1 MNFLNVYE
9 EITAP
14 FSDRPMMTWFEGD
27 EKKNCNAGEFKR
39 FTDSAAAYLE
49 KIFADVPKSRWIG
62 LKSRNH
68 PMWYPIFFALE
79 ELGYPVLLL
88 DEKIDSRALDS
99 FCNQA
104 KLAGIVS
111 EKDENIENIILC
123 KISDIVFS
131 SCEKPNNISWEYRV
145 AFCTSGT
152 TGKAKI
158 FVFHADSVIEQSRRV
173 RESLIADEKTFSES
187 DISSWVVIET
197 LPQRH
202 CLGFGLSMLVLPWGI
217 SVILPEKEGIF
228 SIADTCAK
236 HGVTVLCT
244 VPAIWKGLFRMAEVR
259 FGNCNN
265 ESMHKLLGEN
275 MCIAVSAGARLNEI
289 LWEKALNSGFTFL
302 NGWGMTET
310 GFVSIGN
317 ISADNS
323 VSYVGKLVGGH
334 ETEILSPD
342 ENNFG
347 ELAVNGSI
355 VYQSTLVDGEEIPRD
370 KNEFYHTGDIFSTDN
385 GNYYF
390 RGRCKSVLI
399 RDDGENI
406 YLDELESHFS
416 FFENEQFCVFEHN
429 EQPALVFYSRNG
441 ITEEIRENLKA
452 VNYSLPQQKRISK
465 FYCSKIPLPI
475 TSKGETARYYMSS
488 YISGNSENIEEITLY
503 K

>member
-27 EKKNCNAGEFKR
+27 KKKNCNAGEFKK

-49 KIFADVPKSRWIG
+49 KIFADVPKGRWIG

-88 DEKIDSRALDS
+88 DENIDSRALES
-99 FCNQA
+99 FCKQA

-111 EKDENIENIILC
+111 EKDENTENVILC

-173 RESLIADEKTFSES
+173 RESLTADEKIFSEN
-187 DISSWVVIET
+187 DVSSWVVIET

-202 CLGFGLSMLVLPWGI
+202 CLGFGLSMLVLPWGM

-259 FGNCNN
+259 FGNCGS

-275 MCIAVSAGARLNEI
+275 MCLAVSAGARLNET

-317 ISADNS
+317 ISADKS
-323 VSYVGKLVGGH
+323 VDYVGKLVGGH
-334 ETEILSPD
+334 ETEIL
-342 ENNFG
+342 
-347 ELAVNGSI
+347 
-355 VYQSTLVDGEEIPRD
+355 
-370 KNEFYHTGDIFSTDN
+370 
-385 GNYYF
+385 
-390 RGRCKSVLI
+390 
-399 RDDGENI
+399 
-406 YLDELESHFS
+406 
-416 FFENEQFCVFEHN
+416 
-429 EQPALVFYSRNG
+429 
-441 ITEEIRENLKA
+441 
-452 VNYSLPQQKRISK
+452 
-465 FYCSKIPLPI
+465 
-475 TSKGETARYYMSS
+475 
-488 YISGNSENIEEITLY
+488 
-503 K
+503 